1 MDINNPRMGVFKTL
15 FQRFLHF
22 INAFFKITRSS
33 YQTFTSLKLN
43 TLQQLFNM
51 NTKNVIHVTAIHV
64 QNLLNTI
71 TFITLYSHLNKCL
84 NPIPTFLSND
94 ILLMTSMLNQ
104 NLTKTNDLQKFIVV
118 NLLKPQQ
125 FNVFK

>member
-1 MDINNPRMGVFKTL
+1 MGVFKTL

-33 YQTFTSLKLN
+33 YQTFTSLKIEYITTIVQYEHKKCN
-43 TLQQLFNM
+43 SCNS
-51 NTKNVIHVTAIHV
+51 HV